1 MNSSSITIIIS
12 LVILFGLALLISVG
26 LRRGKVEEEYIP
38 NLSEYKSDQELETK
52 HLDKVL
58 TIAVLVSSLLTIMI
72 PLYFLGEKT
81 RQESFVEEFD
91 KVSVERGEHL
101 FEEFGCGNCHA
112 PDGSGGAASYVEKRS
127 GVTVTWAAPSI
138 NNVFFRYDDDEV
150 LFWLIYGRA
159 NSPMPAW
166 GLKGGGPMNDG
177 QLDDLIAY
185 LHHIQVPQ
193 VDTLTSIESNINSS
207 LLRLETADIQIG
219 NEIANQYELR
229 DEIEAA
235 SSKLSIAIDLLG
247 QVEEL
252 LNSEEGIDSD
262 LDGLNDSVEQKLS
275 DLAVISSGT
284 LGTVLFSLDPSEEK
298 TSPLRGD
305 MSMAKA
311 FLSQLESQ
319 VINLKITTESKEKY
333 LANVEQSLEF
343 LNEALEKK
351 KWEVSFKEIADST
364 FSGDYETA
372 RRAVGLF
379 NAYCARCH
387 TAGYS
392 AGISYTQ
399 EIASGGLGPAL
410 RAGRANVQFKERE
423 DMIDFIINGSYIGK
437 AYGVNGVGQ
446 GRMPG
451 FGALLPKKDIA
462 LIIDFLR
469 GMAPDA

>member
-26 LRRGKVEEEYIP
+26 LRRGKVEEEYVP
-38 NLSEYKSDQELETK
+38 NLSECKSDRELETK

-91 KVSVERGEHL
+91 RVSVERGEHL

-112 PDGSGGAASYVEKRS
+112 PDGSGGAALYVEKRS

-275 DLAVISSGT
+275 DLAVISSGA

-372 RRAVGLF
+372 RRAIGLF